1 MRDII
6 KLSIFLLLVAGVSGA
21 GLSYVN
27 DVTGPLIEK
36 QILQNKIDSFKEVYP
51 QSDKVENES
60 ATHLKEPHDP
70 ALKEVNIAYRGGVPA
85 GIIYAVETKGYSGPI
100 SILAGFDIAT
110 AKITAIKVLN
120 QRETPGLGAKAKESF
135 FQDRYKNKS
144 TAAPLE
150 VTKSAPAKE
159 NQIQAITAST
169 ITSKAVTK
177 GVNAAREHF
186 ASHIT
191 TLKQSGN
198 HAVEVAK

>member
-1 MRDII
+1 MRDIF
-6 KLSIFLLLVAGVSGA
+6 KLAFFLLIVAGVSGA

-27 DVTGPLIEK
+27 NLTGPLIEK
-36 QILQNKIDSFKEVYP
+36 QILQNKIDSFREVYP
-51 QSDKVENES
+51 RSDKVENES
-60 ATHLKEPHDP
+60 ATWLKAPYDP
-70 ALKEVNIAYRGGVPA
+70 ALKEVNIAYRDGAPA

-100 SILAGFDIAT
+100 SILAGFDIAS

-120 QRETPGLGAKAKESF
+120 QRETPGLGAKAKESG

-144 TAAPLE
+144 SAIPLE
-150 VTKSAPAKE
+150 VTKTVPVKE

-186 ASHIT
+186 SAHFAGE
-191 TLKQSGN
+191 KQP
-198 HAVEVAK
+198 